1 MQCNAIWRGGNEQEA
16 YIELE
21 NMIPTYW
28 VGGQGSKCPIKGLHD
43 QPDSVHSASFK
54 ATRHFSR

>member
-16 YIELE
+16 CIELE

-28 VGGQGSKCPIKGLHD
+28 VGGQGSK
-43 QPDSVHSASFK
+43 
-54 ATRHFSR
+54 